1 MTVDIRAKVIC
12 RIGTEE
18 PEIISGG
25 WSDDHA
31 QGTGLIRTRGE
42 LIVKGLYRPT
52 LGEKVDLAY
61 IKDGFAVRFPRSLRV
76 LSAFADPF
84 RRQTTIQ
91 LGCLLTLGENLKG
104 KTPEDRVAA
113 TWDDDFKG
121 NILLI
126 DIQCSSFD
134 DATISIS
141 AQYVATK
148 CAEKLGLTV
157 PGGFP
162 LTNWYTVN
170 EFDLSPGYAQVLS
183 DLLVSESYIGYLN
196 AAEELVIKSLSE
208 YTGTYTVIDKEEIID
223 VSSINSGE
231 LPGTDVSA
239 SYSYKRYKRP
249 ELLDEDDKR
258 KRDWELDETTGP
270 PQIVNID
277 IRGGFYRRVVT
288 PTTTVLTE
296 YDLFDRAIRRTET
309 KVNHVTNSNSTYLKW
324 HLEPSIPATRTS
336 PGIDKPAPGV
346 ISDLPDTTI
355 SVTEFFYENPAD
367 QLAPPLEP
375 PPPGSCRFLYSTRRL
390 FDPERDNARLRD
402 VTTNYVSEMAV
413 AGALNLPQ
421 YSGFVDL
428 PGGGRTSWTYHP
440 LLNPIL
446 PAEVVETLYETDE
459 TTGITK
465 TTTTRQQARAFV
477 QSGQQLGAVEAEYT
491 VEQGSPAGVVARSLS
506 LINLGSEVSTRT
518 DRSYGLQRRPSLSE
532 RNNNITE
539 KQSVEDV
546 SDITFVYGTADSENV
561 TEYRVPYSPDDRIT
575 VNTSGVFLVS
585 ASDAKDK
592 AARYAL
598 AQNRLAFGHRNGFS
612 LQLSPGSIPAYPLD
626 LLRISDGGTA
636 AGYACNGTSW
646 SFDSTGIV
654 CNTDA
659 LFLGGIGNETELG
672 GSLWFPVAPGITLLG
687 PAPAVFSNP
696 YPEPANSLPV
706 DETFNP
712 LNPPS
717 NFWDVDLPKNTPA
730 VPPKESEVTT
740 LASAWKQDNPYT
752 FVVRTTI
759 EVTRGVINIPQIEEV
774 TLTTRTSID
783 VFELSARNVVLT
795 TRTALTVV
803 ASPPAIR
810 ETPVECLCA
819 VTFDVFRSD
828 IAG

>member
-12 RIGTEE
+12 RLGTEQ

-91 LGCLLTLGENLKG
+91 LGCLITLRENFKG
-104 KTPEDRVAA
+104 KTPEERTAA
-113 TWDDDFKG
+113 TWDDPD
-121 NILLI
+121 NSTV
-126 DIQCSSFD
+126 QCNLF
-134 DATISIS
+134 AEGTISIS
-141 AQYVATK
+141 ARYVAAK
-148 CAEKLGLTV
+148 CAAGLGLTV
-157 PGGFP
+157 GSGFP
-162 LTNWYTVN
+162 LTNYYTVN
-170 EFDLSPGYAQVLS
+170 EFDLSAGYAQVLS
-183 DLLVSESYIGYLN
+183 DLLVSESYLGYLD
-196 AAEELVIKSLSE
+196 AEEVLRFKSLSQ
-208 YTGTYTVIDKEEIID
+208 YTGTYTVINKDQIID

-231 LPGTDVSA
+231 LPGSSVSA
-239 SYSYKRYKRP
+239 SYSYKKFKRP
-249 ELLDEDDKR
+249 EVKDVETR
-258 KRDWELDETTGP
+258 SRVDWEREETVGP
-270 PQIVNID
+270 PSLEVID

-288 PTTTVLTE
+288 PVNTITTT
-296 YDLFDRAIRRTET
+296 YDAFDRVVFRRQVSET
-309 KVNHVTNSNSTYLKW
+309 HVATTNASYLKW
-324 HLEPSIPATRTS
+324 YLEPSVPATKTS
-336 PGIDKPAPGV
+336 PAIDKPAPGFIRDQPDSV
-346 ISDLPDTTI
+346 ITE
-355 SVTEFFYENPAD
+355 TEFFYETAASD
-367 QLAPPLEP
+367 LISGEEP
-375 PPPGSCRFLYSTRRL
+375 PPGFCRRIYGSARF
-390 FDPERDNARLRD
+390 FDPERDNALVRT
-402 VTTNYVSEMAV
+402 VTTTYMSEMAI
-413 AGALNLPQ
+413 AGKLNLPQ
-421 YSGFVDL
+421 YSGFVDT
-428 PGGGRTSWTYHP
+428 PAGGRTSWTYQP
-440 LLNPIL
+440 TLQPDI
-446 PAEVVETLYETDE
+446 PVEVVTVSYEQDKE
-459 TTGITK
+459 TGITK
-465 TTTTRQQARAFV
+465 TITERLQARAMD
-477 QSGQQLGAVEAEYT
+477 QAGQQIGAFEAEYN
-491 VEQGSPAGVVARSLS
+491 VEFGAVAGVVQRGLTLRSL
-506 LINLGSEVSTRT
+506 GTEVKTVT
-518 DRSYGLQRRPSLSE
+518 DRNYGLQRRPGLGE
-532 RNNNITE
+532 RNNIENT
-539 KQSVEDV
+539 KSLVEDTA
-546 SDITFVYGTADSENV
+546 DIAFVYGSANSQNV
-561 TEYRVPYSPDDRIT
+561 VTYSVPYSSDDR
-575 VNTSGVFLVS
+575 VEVVGVDQYSVS
-585 ASDAKDK
+585 PSDAKVK

-712 LNPPS
+712 LDPPS

-730 VPPKESEVTT
+730 VPPKESEVAI
-740 LASAWKQDNPYT
+740 LAPAWKQDNPYT

-759 EVTRGVINIPQIEEV
+759 DATRGVINIPQIEEV

>member
-12 RIGTEE
+12 RIGTAQ

-52 LGEKVDLAY
+52 LGEKVDLSY

-91 LGCLLTLGENLKG
+91 LGCLLTLRENLKG

-113 TWDDDFKG
+113 TWNDNFKG
-121 NILLI
+121 STLLV
-126 DIQCSSFD
+126 DIQCSKFG

-141 AQYVATK
+141 ANYVATK
-148 CAEKLGLTV
+148 CAEKLGVLPV
-157 PGGFP
+157 GGFP

-196 AAEELVIKSLSE
+196 ANENLVIKSLSR
-208 YTGTYTVIDKEEIID
+208 YTGTYTSISKNQIID

-231 LPGTDVSA
+231 LPGTAVSA
-239 SYSYKRYKRP
+239 SYSYKRFKKP
-249 ELLDEDDKR
+249 EELDNAAKQ
-258 KRDWELDETTGP
+258 KRDWELDQTVGP
-270 PQIVNID
+270 SQVVNID
-277 IRGGFYRRVVT
+277 IRGGFYSRVVT

-296 YDLFDRAIRRTET
+296 YDVFDRAIRRTET
-309 KVNHVTNSNSTYLKW
+309 KVNHVANSNSTYLKW

-336 PGIDKPAPGV
+336 PGIDKPSPGV
-346 ISDLPDTTI
+346 ISDLPDTSI
-355 SVTEFFYENPAD
+355 SITEFFYASPAEK
-367 QLAPPLEP
+367 LVPPLEP
-375 PPPGSCRFLYSTRRL
+375 PPPGACSALYSTRRL
-390 FDPERDNARLRD
+390 FDPERDSAVLRQ
-402 VTTNYVSEMAV
+402 VTTNYVTEMAV

-421 YSGFVDL
+421 YSGFIDL

-459 TTGITK
+459 ATGITK

-491 VEQGSPAGVVARSLS
+491 VEQGSPAGVVARSLT

-518 DRSYGLQRRPSLSE
+518 DRFYGLQRRPSLSE
-532 RNNNITE
+532 RNNDITE
-539 KQSVEDV
+539 KETVEDV
-546 SDITFVYGTADSENV
+546 SEITFVYGTGDSENV
-561 TEYRVPYSPDDRIT
+561 TEYRVPYSPDDRIS

-585 ASDAKDK
+585 NSDAKDK

-598 AQNRLAFGHRNGFS
+598 AQNQLAFGHRNGFS
-612 LQLSPGSIPAYPLD
+612 LQLSPVSIPAYPLD

-659 LFLGGIGNETELG
+659 LFLGGIGNETQLG

-687 PAPAVFSNP
+687 PAPSVFSNP
-696 YPEPANSLPV
+696 YPAPANSLPV
-706 DETFNP
+706 DETFDP
-712 LNPPS
+712 LNPPAD
-717 NFWDVDLPKNTPA
+717 FWDVDLPTNTPA
-730 VPPKESEVTT
+730 VPPQESEVTT
-740 LASAWKQDNPYT
+740 LAPAWKQDKPYT

-759 EVTRGVINIPQIEEV
+759 DATRGLIRIPQIEEV

-783 VFELSARNVVLT
+783 VFELSARNVVLA

-810 ETPVECLCA
+810 EAAVECLCA

-828 IAG
+828 IN